1 MRARIQSSNLVYH
14 LYGVR
19 TVCMCVCARA
29 WNHPSARTYIALH
42 AHSRVRYALCVCTR
56 TLTSY
61 IIYALWR
68 CALLAVSFCAYM
80 HVSQYRSVYALHPA
94 RGGVCICLRA
104 SFAYAHR
111 STTCIHLH
119 MFRMAACTRYILT
132 RCAILYYARPLYIP
146 HTACVS

>member
-1 MRARIQSSNLVYH
+1 MVYV
-14 LYGVR
+14 L
-19 TVCMCVCARA
+19 CVCVYARV
-29 WNHPSARTYIALH
+29 HGTTLP
-42 AHSRVRYALCVCTR
+42 RVRISHCMPIAGLGMHCVLCTR

-68 CALLAVSFCAYM
+68 CALLAVSFMRIM